1 MLPIL
6 ASKQIYSKYLLLKQ
20 FSIWKILFEIVD
32 AVIMCFDLYA
42 IHAIEFVCKFW
53 FEIIATTSIL
63 VDEQS
68 ILNGIALCISSN
80 KKRRLQKNGRKNRN
94 VVTTEMAREKAWH
107 TKWDH
112 IPPPPPR
119 SPLSFCLNYRIC

>member
-42 IHAIEFVCKFW
+42 IHAIEFVCKF
-53 FEIIATTSIL
+53 
-63 VDEQS
+63 
-68 ILNGIALCISSN
+68 
-80 KKRRLQKNGRKNRN
+80 
-94 VVTTEMAREKAWH
+94 
-107 TKWDH
+107 
-112 IPPPPPR
+112 
-119 SPLSFCLNYRIC
+119 